1 MPAGREPGRMD
12 NPYYD
17 WSPLPGRPAL
27 RWPGGARVALCVIV
41 SLEQIEWLPG
51 PNTDVPPSVVRFGPY
66 PRAMEVSELSVHEY
80 GNRVGVF
87 RVLDVLERH
96 GIRPTAAVDA
106 ALARGTS
113 YVVEACRARGAE
125 FMAHGLSA
133 SRAITE
139 AMGEDAER
147 AYIAETLDAVAVA
160 TGEQPRGWLSPD
172 YMESTRTVRLL
183 AEAGLRY
190 VCDWPNDE
198 QPFRMKVPDGELFAL
213 PVTHDADEVITHRSR
228 GVPMSS
234 WLRIVTESFDRLHRD
249 GAETGRLL
257 VLNVHPYVMGQPF
270 RIRYLDRAL
279 RHVLESEG
287 VWVATAGEIVDWYAE
302 HGAG

>member
-1 MPAGREPGRMD
+1 MD

-17 WSPLPGRPAL
+17 WSPLPKRAAL
-27 RWPGGARVALCVIV
+27 RWPGGARVAVCVIV

-51 PNTDVPPSVVRFGPY
+51 PETAIPPSVVRFGPY
-66 PRAMEVSELSVHEY
+66 PRVLDVHDLSVHEY

-87 RVLDVLERH
+87 RVLDVLDRN
-96 GIRPTAAVDA
+96 GVRATAAVDA
-106 ALARGTS
+106 ALARDNP
-113 YVVEACRARGAE
+113 YVVERCRERGYE
-125 FMAHGLSA
+125 FIAHGLSA

-147 AYIAETLDAVAVA
+147 AYIAETLEAVAAA

-198 QPFRMKVPDGELFAL
+198 QPYRIKVPEGEMLSL
-213 PVTHDADEVITHRSR
+213 PVTHDADDVVSIRSR
-228 GVPMSS
+228 GLPASA
-234 WLRIVTESFDRLHRD
+234 WRRIVTESFDRLHED
-249 GAETGRLL
+249 GAEAGRLL
-257 VLNVHPYVMGQPF
+257 VFNVHPYVMGQPF

-279 RHVLESEG
+279 RHILDRDG
-287 VWVATAGEIVDWYAE
+287 VWTATAGEIVDWYAE
-302 HGAG
+302 HGAE